1 MAAGHA
7 RAEQAQAGV
16 AAAVER
22 GRAGRRPLRRVHAG
36 ASRGSGC
43 ACACACAAAGA
54 GRCAAEAAGGGAG
67 SVRAAA
73 ERRRR
78 RGERGGTRPGRDGVD
93 RRRGGAQV
101 QRHERLV
108 DGVRHVEEM
117 VDELVRAVEEDPARL
132 QQRLP
137 GMAGR
142 FDEEREQVAEDV
154 RQRQRRRQRRDEERP
169 AARRSEAADGQNPSV
184 KALHAAEVPTR

>member
-1 MAAGHA
+1 MCDSGST
-7 RAEQAQAGV
+7 
-16 AAAVER
+16 
-22 GRAGRRPLRRVHAG
+22 
-36 ASRGSGC
+36 SR
-43 ACACACAAAGA
+43 
-54 GRCAAEAAGGGAG
+54 AAEAAGGGAG

-169 AARRSEAADGQNPSV
+169 AARRSEAAGAGEGSGGRGSV
-184 KALHAAEVPTR
+184 GAWGRGLGRLGRPGRPGIGFFGGAERGFVSV